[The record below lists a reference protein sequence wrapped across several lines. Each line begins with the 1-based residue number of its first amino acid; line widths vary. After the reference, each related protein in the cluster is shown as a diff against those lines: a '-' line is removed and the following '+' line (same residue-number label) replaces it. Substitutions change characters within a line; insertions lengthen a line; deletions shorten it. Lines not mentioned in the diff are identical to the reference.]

1 MTASEWASR
10 IWPVLTLAARNRQ
23 ILTYDIVAKLVGQ
36 IRPALGQC
44 LEPIQSYCLTR
55 KPTLPPLT
63 ILVVS
68 EKTGLPGS
76 GFIAAQDIPKKQM
89 EVFFHDWAKTS
100 VPSVVDLE
108 SALKQLPSNGELQIT
123 TE

>member
-1 MTASEWASR
+1 MTTSEWASR
-10 IWPVLTLAARNRQ
+10 IWPALTLAARNRQ
-23 ILTYDIVAKLVGQ
+23 ILTYDILAKHIGQ
-36 IRPALGQC
+36 IRPALGRC

-55 KPTLPPLT
+55 TPPLPPLT

-89 EVFFHDWAKTS
+89 EVFAHNWPETQ
-100 VPSVVDLE
+100 VPSVMDLE
-108 SALKQLPSNGELQIT
+108 SALTELPSNGNLQIKT
-123 TE
+123 D